1 MSTTRKLR
9 LGPLPDTQTIKLA
22 FYVFGEPQS
31 GPRSLRRAARANL
44 WRGGRFRDVDPAHA
58 GGVQGRGSRIQEGAN
73 S

>member
-31 GPRSLRRAARANL
+31 GPRSLCCGQRYVFAM
-44 WRGGRFRDVDPAHA
+44 PALISA
-58 GGVQGRGSRIQEGAN
+58 PRLSVQM
-73 S
+73 